1 MKISFTGSHSS
12 GKSTLL
18 SKCVEHYGDR
28 FIYVHEVTR
37 PAQELGLTINEWGDD
52 RTQAYVLGEH
62 LKNDE
67 LQGDV
72 IMDRC
77 FIDGWVYTTW
87 LHSQKCVGDAIQKT
101 YDGLWPRMVQNLD
114 LVFFTEP
121 VKLEHDG
128 VRSMSEVFRDGV
140 QSLFETQIALL
151 EEDENF
157 KGQVVRLKGSVEKRF
172 KDIKVAIGELE
183 NA

>member
-18 SKCVEHYGDR
+18 KKCTEHYGNK
-28 FIYVHEVTR
+28 FTYVHEVTR
-37 PAQELGLTINEWGDD
+37 PAKELGLTINEWGDD
-52 RTQAYVLGEH
+52 TTQTWILGQH

-67 LQGDV
+67 IEGDV

-87 LHSQKCVGDAIQKT
+87 LYNQKSVTDAVKDA
-101 YDGLWPRMVQNLD
+101 YDNIWPRMSQQLD

-121 VKLEHDG
+121 VKLENDG
-128 VRSMSEVFRDGV
+128 VRSTSEVFREGV
-140 QSLFETQIALL
+140 QSLFETQITLM

-157 KGQVVRLKGSVEKRF
+157 KGKVVRLKGDVETRF
-172 KDIKVAIGELE
+172 KDIKIAIGELE
-183 NA
+183 NV